1 MNAYRYA
8 GLVIGIVL
16 WSGAALGDD
25 MHVTKDAYGE
35 VRQVSVRSG
44 DLDLTRAEG
53 AQALLQRLEFA
64 AVRVCDA
71 RAPDRDLRMMAFRRA
86 CVADTMNRTIA
97 SVPSPLVKRLYA
109 DSRDQ

>member
-16 WSGAALGDD
+16 LSGAALGDD

-86 CVADTMNRTIA
+86 CVADTMNRTVA
-97 SVPSPLVKRLYA
+97 SVSSPLVKRLYA
-109 DSRDQ
+109 DSRAH